1 MKKIIAMLLAL
12 VMVLS
17 LAACGSSKAPETTAA
32 PAASNNDAPAAT
44 EAAPA
49 VEDVNLKVWA
59 PGDEMEI
66 TRQMVDAFA
75 AAHPEYNLNV
85 EILDLGIDQ
94 CDKVLMN
101 DPDAGA
107 DVFQLPSG
115 GIPAMIEAG
124 LLLPITVDVDAV
136 KALYGEGAL
145 ASCIAYN
152 EALGMDLLYSIP
164 FSPNTWFIY
173 YNTDMFTAEEVKSLE
188 TMMAK
193 DLGEGIQN
201 FSCDITN
208 SWYIEAFFYAAGCNL
223 YGEYGNN
230 PNECDWNSEAGVKAV
245 EYMANLVANPKYLEE
260 ADSISFNML
269 KEGKLGAV
277 CSGTWSYPDLHEAL
291 GDKLGACAL
300 PTIEIDGQTC
310 QMQNFADYKTWAVK
324 SNTKH
329 PIAAQQLAAWLAN
342 EESQLLRYTEA
353 GAAPTALSL
362 LNAPEVVSN
371 VSVVAIIDQTNYSVP
386 QPSIPKIND
395 YWTPA
400 SALGE
405 GIVNGSI
412 TAENAQTEL
421 DKLVNNIT
429 GELAG

>member
-17 LAACGSSKAPETTAA
+17 LAACGGEKAPETTA
-32 PAASNNDAPAAT
+32 PAANNNETPAAT
-44 EAAPA
+44 EGAAAP
-49 VEDVNLKVWA
+49 EKVNLKVWA

-75 AAHPEYNLNV
+75 AAHPEYDLNV
-85 EILDLGIDQ
+85 EVLELGIDQ

-115 GIPAMIEAG
+115 GISAMNEAG
-124 LLLPITVDVDAV
+124 LLMPITVDVDAV

-152 EALGMDLLYSIP
+152 EALDMDLLYAIP

-223 YGEYGNN
+223 YGPAGND
-230 PNECDWNSEAGVKAV
+230 PTQCDWNSEAGVAAATYLMELAK
-245 EYMANLVANPKYLEE
+245 NPKYLEDQDGI
-260 ADSISFNML
+260 AGAMM
-269 KEGKLGAV
+269 KEGKLAALS
-277 CSGTWSYPDLHEAL
+277 SGTWSYPDLYAAL

-300 PTIEIDGQTC
+300 PTIELNGETC
-310 QMQNFADYKTWAVK
+310 QMSNFADYKTWAVK
-324 SNTKH
+324 SNTAH

-342 EESQLLRYTEA
+342 VDSQMLRYTEA
-353 GAAPTALSL
+353 GAAPTALAL
-362 LNAPEVVSN
+362 LDAPEVAAN
-371 VSVVAIIDQTNYSVP
+371 VAVVGLVEQTNYATP
-386 QPSIPKIND
+386 QPSIPKVND

-400 SALGE
+400 TALGE
-405 GIVNGSI
+405 GIVNGTI
-412 TAENAQTEL
+412 TADNVQEEL
-421 DKLVNNIT
+421 DKLVTNIT
-429 GELAG
+429 TDITG

>member
-17 LAACGSSKAPETTAA
+17 LAACGGEKAPETTA
-32 PAASNNDAPAAT
+32 PAANNNEPVAT
-44 EAAPA
+44 EGGEVVP
-49 VEDVNLKVWA
+49 EDVNLKVWA

-66 TRQMVDAFA
+66 TRQMVDSFA

-136 KALYGEGAL
+136 KSLYGEGAL

-152 EALGMDLLYSIP
+152 EALSMDLLYAIP
-164 FSPNTWFIY
+164 FSPNTWFVY
-173 YNTDMFTAEEVKSLE
+173 YNTDMFTAEEVKSLDV
-188 TMMAK
+188 MMAK

-230 PNECDWNSEAGVKAV
+230 PEECDWNSEKGLAAV
-245 EYMANLVANPKYLEE
+245 EYMVNLVNNPNYLEE

-277 CSGTWSYPDLHEAL
+277 CSGTWSYPDLYAAL

-300 PTIEIDGQTC
+300 PTIEIDGETC

-342 EESQLLRYTEA
+342 EESQLLRYNEA
-353 GAAPTALSL
+353 GAAPTVLSL
-362 LNAPEVVSN
+362 LDAPEVAAN

-405 GIVNGSI
+405 GIVNGTI
-412 TAENAQTEL
+412 TMDNAQEEL
-421 DKLVNNIT
+421 NKLVTNIT
-429 GELAG
+429 TDITG

>member
-12 VMVLS
+12 VMALS
-17 LAACGSSKAPETTAA
+17 LVACGGG
-32 PAASNNDAPAAT
+32 NDAPATTAPAANNNNDTPAT
-44 EAAPA
+44 EGAT
-49 VEDVNLKVWA
+49 VEDVSLKVWA

-94 CDKVLMN
+94 CDKVLRN

-115 GIPAMIEAG
+115 GIPAMIEEG
-124 LLLPITVDVDAV
+124 LILPITVDVDAV

-152 EALGMDLLYSIP
+152 EALDMDLLYAIP

-173 YNTDMFTAEEVKSLE
+173 YNTDMFTAEEVKSLD
-188 TMMAK
+188 TMLAK

-208 SWYIEAFFYAAGCNL
+208 SWYIEAFFYGAGCNL
-223 YGEYGNN
+223 YGAYGNN
-230 PNECDWNSEAGVKAV
+230 PDECDWNSDKGLAAV
-245 EYMANLVANPKYLEE
+245 EYMINMVNNPNYLEE

-277 CSGTWSYPDLHEAL
+277 CSGTWSYPDLYAAL
-291 GDKLGACAL
+291 GDKLGAAAL
-300 PTIEIDGQTC
+300 PTAEIGGEVC
-310 QMQNFADYKTWAVK
+310 QLQNFADYKTWAVK
-324 SNTKH
+324 SNTAH

-353 GAAPTALSL
+353 GAAPTVLSL
-362 LNAPEVVSN
+362 LDAPEVAAT
-371 VSVVAIIDQTNYSVP
+371 VSVVAIIDQPNYSVP

-400 SALGE
+400 TALGE
-405 GIVNGSI
+405 GIVNGTI
-412 TAENAQTEL
+412 TMDNAQAEL

-429 GELAG
+429 GDLLG